1 MPQAAPSSDPTA
13 RAIAAG
19 LLAWLIPGAGHA
31 LLGQRRYAL
40 ILFVAISFPYLT
52 GAAIGGVKSSV
63 NPYLNKWLFLAELG
77 CGGYTGPAFL
87 LADRVG
93 GLSARQTAEILNR
106 SGPVA
111 GMPPA
116 QRQALE
122 DKLLPYVS
130 FYPAS
135 DVAQIYLAVAGL
147 LNVLAI
153 LDAIARALTG
163 NRPVFYHELVVKG
176 QLPPQ
181 EGEPA

>member
-1 MPQAAPSSDPTA
+1 MPAPRTAADPTA
-13 RAIAAG
+13 RAVTAG
-19 LLAWLIPGAGHA
+19 LLAWLVPGAGHA
-31 LLGQRRYAL
+31 LLGQRRYAA

-77 CGGYTGPAFL
+77 CGGYTAAAFL

-93 GLSARQTAEILNR
+93 GISARQAAEILNR
-106 SGPVA
+106 SGAVA
-111 GMPPA
+111 AMTA
-116 QRQALE
+116 TQRQRLE

-163 NRPVFYHELVVKG
+163 NRPVFYHELLVKG
-176 QLPPQ
+176 QVPPE
-181 EGEPA
+181 EGSAG

>member
-1 MPQAAPSSDPTA
+1 MHASNSPDPLA
-13 RAIAAG
+13 RGIAAG
-19 LLAWLIPGAGHA
+19 LLGWLLPGAGHWW
-31 LLGQRRYAL
+31 LGYRRYAV
-40 ILFVAISFPYLT
+40 ILFLAISFPYLT
-52 GAAIGGVKSSV
+52 GAAIGGVKSSI

-77 CGGYTGPAFL
+77 CGGYTGAGFL
-87 LADRVG
+87 LADRIG
-93 GLSARQTAEILNR
+93 GLSTRQTAEVLNR

-111 GMPPA
+111 GMPVG
-116 QRQALE
+116 RRRELE
-122 DKLLPYVS
+122 DRLLPYVS

-163 NRPVFYHELVVKG
+163 GKPVFYHELLVKG

-181 EGEPA
+181 PEGRS